1 MNIYIVTDHFF
12 PDIGGLEQS
21 TKYLSEELNKEC
33 NVEVLTVES
42 KITYKDNFSFPVTR
56 FSTVN
61 GAPYLEMYD
70 YIAHRHKDKVQAI
83 CFFGFSP
90 TWTDEHLEFVSM
102 AKSKLAHLV
111 TFKIPSLKEFSQFVN
126 NSERKQKFDKIDF
139 IFCLNEGIFQELI
152 TSGISSKKIICQQNC
167 IPSTHFTPPNSA
179 EKLEIRNKLEIENET
194 VLIFTGRFAERK
206 RVNLLVDVFEQI
218 PEATLVL
225 VGFFDNRFDAGSSFT
240 VQPDSKIKVFEP
252 TFNILPFLQASDWYI
267 TASVAE
273 GMPNAL
279 LEALSCGL
287 PAIATSIPGHAEII
301 RHGYN
306 GLLFLPDNVDDLIR
320 QVKSALKS
328 SHEQKLLSQN
338 ARNTILDKY
347 DISYLAKVY
356 KHLIFSKNDR

>member
-1 MNIYIVTDHFF
+1 
-12 PDIGGLEQS
+12 
-21 TKYLSEELNKEC
+21 
-33 NVEVLTVES
+33 VES
-42 KITYKDNFSFPVTR
+42 RITYNDNFSFPVTR

-70 YIAHRHKDKVQAI
+70 YIANKQKGKVQAI
-83 CFFGFSP
+83 CFFGFSH

-102 AKSKLAHLV
+102 AKLKLAHFV

-126 NSERKQKFDKIDF
+126 SSERKQKFMKVDF
-139 IFCLNEGIFQELI
+139 VFCLNEGIFQELI
-152 TSGISSKKIICQQNC
+152 TSGIPTKKIICEPNC
-167 IPSTHFTPPNSA
+167 IPSTYFTPPNSA
-179 EKLEIRNKLEIENET
+179 QKLEIKNKLEIEDET
-194 VLIFTGRFAERK
+194 IFIFTGRFAERK
-206 RVNLLVDVFEQI
+206 RVNFLVDVFEQI
-218 PEATLVL
+218 SDATLVL

-240 VQPDSKIKVFEP
+240 VQPDSNIKVFEP

-306 GLLFLPDNVDDLIR
+306 GLLFLPDDVDGLIR

-328 SHEQKLLSQN
+328 SHKLKLLSQN
-338 ARNTILDKY
+338 ARNTILDNY
-347 DISYLAKVY
+347 DIFYLAKVY
-356 KHLIFSKNDR
+356 KHLIFSLNDH